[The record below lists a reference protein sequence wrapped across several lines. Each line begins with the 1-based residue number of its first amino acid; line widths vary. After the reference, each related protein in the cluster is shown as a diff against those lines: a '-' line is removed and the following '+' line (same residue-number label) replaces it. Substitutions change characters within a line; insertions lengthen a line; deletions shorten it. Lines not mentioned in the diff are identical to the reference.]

1 MNRHGREILAANMK
15 ALRALHGMT
24 QEDVA
29 GIAEID
35 RSYVSYVETLKY
47 AASIDMIEKIAV
59 AFQLPIDEM
68 RSEEQTSELQSLMRI
83 SYAVFCLKNKKKHN
97 DEQ

>member
-1 MNRHGREILAANMK
+1 MK

-68 RSEEQTSELQSLMRI
+68 
-83 SYAVFCLKNKKKHN
+83 LKPDIAEKVRKRLGK
-97 DEQ
+97 